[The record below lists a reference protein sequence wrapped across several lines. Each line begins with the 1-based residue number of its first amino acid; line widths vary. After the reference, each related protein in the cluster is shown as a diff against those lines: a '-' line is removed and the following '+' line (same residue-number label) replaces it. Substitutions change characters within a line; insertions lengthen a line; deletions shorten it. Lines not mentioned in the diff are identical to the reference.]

1 VTRPSIYTR
10 TRVREQTPSGGM
22 LPSIRTAYTLA
33 QREALNALAESRPT
47 LERYLQERQRI
58 LAPSW
63 TSTTR

>member
-22 LPSIRTAYTLA
+22 LPSIRTTYTLP

-47 LERYLQERQRI
+47 LQQYLRERQRI
-58 LAPSW
+58 LAPGW
-63 TSTTR
+63 TPTNR